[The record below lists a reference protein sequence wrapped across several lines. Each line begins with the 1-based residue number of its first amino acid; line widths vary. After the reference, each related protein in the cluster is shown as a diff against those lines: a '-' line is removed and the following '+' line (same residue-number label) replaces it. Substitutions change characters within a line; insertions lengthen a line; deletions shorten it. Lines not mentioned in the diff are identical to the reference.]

1 MVTLAKIIDGLEMVD
16 DVIDCYYNLSRD
28 EIFLSNVGENEEL
41 TEDEIDELFE
51 QSIILPT
58 KYEIN
63 EYQIMVDFIDTIEDD
78 EIKKYFQR
86 LIQGKGAFRR
96 FKDYCIE
103 IDLIKNWYDYK
114 NEKFRKI
121 AIDWCNKNGFKYK

>member
-16 DVIDCYYNLSRD
+16 DVTDCYYNLSRD

-86 LIQGKGAFRR
+86 
-96 FKDYCIE
+96 
-103 IDLIKNWYDYK
+103 
-114 NEKFRKI
+114 
-121 AIDWCNKNGFKYK
+121 

>member
-16 DVIDCYYNLSRD
+16 DVTDCYYNLSRD

-58 KYEIN
+58 KYEIT

>member
-1 MVTLAKIIDGLEMVD
+1 MLL
-16 DVIDCYYNLSRD
+16 
-28 EIFLSNVGENEEL
+28 
-41 TEDEIDELFE
+41 
-51 QSIILPT
+51 
-58 KYEIN
+58 
-63 EYQIMVDFIDTIEDD
+63 
-78 EIKKYFQR
+78 

-121 AIDWCNKNGFKYK
+121 AIDWCNQNGFKYK

>member
-16 DVIDCYYNLSRD
+16 DVTDCYYNLSRD

>member
-16 DVIDCYYNLSRD
+16 DVTDCYYNLSRD
-28 EIFLSNVGENEEL
+28 EVFLSNIGENEEL

-78 EIKKYFQR
+78 EIKKNFQR